1 MHTRAVPYGG
11 APWKGGSNYVNDA
24 PSRALA
30 VQSEAQVRCQLAE
43 RRRRAV
49 RIRLDT
55 ATLNLDRKQLGSVP
69 RAYEGINAV
78 ALLMAERQPAVV
90 RSG

>member
-1 MHTRAVPYGG
+1 MLKTRPPVDSQGRA
-11 APWKGGSNYVNDA
+11 KRKFDA
-24 PSRALA
+24 SLPSAAGEL
-30 VQSEAQVRCQLAE
+30 
-43 RRRRAV
+43 

-78 ALLMAERQPAVV
+78 ALLMAERHPAVV